1 MGDAKVR
8 THWNHSFDVHLS
20 CLGSGSVLSHPESL
34 RVLCGGGVGCSVWW
48 LGFLFLP
55 WAPLGLTIRPAAMW
69 WLDGC
74 KIVLFFFFFTD
85 KTSNFFFF
93 SWMIRYISTYPR
105 NDFKEPRLLHL
116 PIQRKVL
123 TSLIWDVY
131 FSLINSDVL
140 MFLPPHFL
148 QKLNI
153 LAPLLP
159 LQKAPWSYLLGL
171 SPQSLLNK
179 I

>member
-1 MGDAKVR
+1 MHNLKVENHVLFGRQNWALKPRTQHLGSERLHWRGKGGPQYKGLFATKTINQNIKRWLLIKENQSSQLKEFNAFLYMGDAKVR

-74 KIVLFFFFFTD
+74 KIVLFFFLLIRQAT
-85 KTSNFFFF
+85 FFFF
-93 SWMIRYISTYPR
+93 PEW
-105 NDFKEPRLLHL
+105 
-116 PIQRKVL
+116 
-123 TSLIWDVY
+123 
-131 FSLINSDVL
+131 
-140 MFLPPHFL
+140 
-148 QKLNI
+148 
-153 LAPLLP
+153 
-159 LQKAPWSYLLGL
+159 
-171 SPQSLLNK
+171 
-179 I
+179 